1 MLSIILDQMFCLPVE
16 DGAQPATYIRKKRLF
31 FGIGAVVVGIV
42 LVSLI
47 IGCAVAS
54 NKSNVYFVDVFLSY
68 VFIPIFVNQY
78 FFNQCFLTNVF
89 NQFFQLEQGLLI
101 VDV

>member
-1 MLSIILDQMFCLPVE
+1 VE
-16 DGAQPATYIRKKRLF
+16 DDAQPATFFRNKRLC
-31 FGIGAVVVGIV
+31 FGIGAVVVAIV

-78 FFNQCFLTNVF
+78 FFNQWFFLSMLS
-89 NQFFQLEQGLLI
+89 NQFFNLSRGY
-101 VDV
+101 